1 MQHVDP
7 VDAVSSLV
15 RSAGVAARGNDH
27 ADVDPQVRRSDRAD
41 LQADLA
47 MRRAR
52 VAKRPP
58 RAIAEDIA
66 RAIPANDI
74 IERIEVA
81 NPGFL
86 NIWVRTEW
94 LASAARTVAASDRL
108 AVPVS
113 EAAERV
119 VIDYSHPNVAKEM
132 HVGHL
137 RSTEIGDALAR
148 LLEWR
153 GHTVI
158 RQNHIGDWGTPFGM
172 LIEHLIDLG
181 EAQAAAE
188 LGIGAAA
195 SFYLVVVV
203 LFVVV

>member
-15 RSAGVAARGNDH
+15 RSAVVAALGNDH

-47 MRRAR
+47 MRLAR

-94 LASAARTVAASDRL
+94 LASAPHSATPRTAIARC
-108 AVPVS
+108 
-113 EAAERV
+113 
-119 VIDYSHPNVAKEM
+119 
-132 HVGHL
+132 
-137 RSTEIGDALAR
+137 
-148 LLEWR
+148 
-153 GHTVI
+153 
-158 RQNHIGDWGTPFGM
+158 
-172 LIEHLIDLG
+172 
-181 EAQAAAE
+181 
-188 LGIGAAA
+188 
-195 SFYLVVVV
+195 
-203 LFVVV
+203 